1 MSFSQTVTARLSATQ
16 RAALAA
22 VKRAEGSSISE
33 LVRRALLE
41 TYHLDEIAGQMI
53 IAGASLL
60 GEPGGGQVGSSDALD
75 EPTRR
80 CPHCRA
86 LIRQRH
92 EQQGCCPACG
102 DILSSLAGAVEHSR
116 PPTEEETAP

>member
-1 MSFSQTVTARLSATQ
+1 MRFSQTVTARLSATQ

-41 TYHLDEIAGQMI
+41 TYHLDEIAEQMI
-53 IAGASLL
+53 IAGASFPS
-60 GEPGGGQVGSSDALD
+60 EPHR
-75 EPTRR
+75 P
-80 CPHCRA
+80 
-86 LIRQRH
+86 
-92 EQQGCCPACG
+92 
-102 DILSSLAGAVEHSR
+102 SR